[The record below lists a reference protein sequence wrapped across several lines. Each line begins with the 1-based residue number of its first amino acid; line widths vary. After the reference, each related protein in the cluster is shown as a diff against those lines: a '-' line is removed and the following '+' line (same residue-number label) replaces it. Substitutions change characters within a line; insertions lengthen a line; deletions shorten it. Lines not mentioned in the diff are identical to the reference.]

1 MDTILKSFNTL
12 HMPGM
17 ASCWKTLTETHQ
29 LNKLS
34 LSDGLELLLQSEL
47 DNRRNNRIGRLI
59 KSAGFKQQATLEE
72 LETSDARGIPA
83 GAITQLASGEYLK
96 NGATII
102 ISGPTGTGKSY
113 LACAL
118 GERACRLGYKV
129 KYYTVNRLLDE
140 LKLARLE

>member
-47 DNRRNNRIGRLI
+47 DNRRNN
-59 KSAGFKQQATLEE
+59 KSGDLSKVPALSSRPHLKSWKPAMRVAYLLEQSPNWHQAN
-72 LETSDARGIPA
+72 I
-83 GAITQLASGEYLK
+83 
-96 NGATII
+96 
-102 ISGPTGTGKSY
+102 
-113 LACAL
+113 
-118 GERACRLGYKV
+118 
-129 KYYTVNRLLDE
+129 
-140 LKLARLE
+140 

>member
-1 MDTILKSFNTL
+1 MDAILKSFNTL

-59 KSAGFKQQATLEE
+59 KS
-72 LETSDARGIPA
+72 
-83 GAITQLASGEYLK
+83 
-96 NGATII
+96 
-102 ISGPTGTGKSY
+102 
-113 LACAL
+113 C
-118 GERACRLGYKV
+118 
-129 KYYTVNRLLDE
+129 
-140 LKLARLE
+140 